1 MHALSLCVEDAMM
14 KDVITISLN
23 LTIEYAAKIMA
34 YHKISSILVMS
45 KDELI
50 GILTEKD
57 ILTRVVA
64 KGINPRESL
73 VKDVMTSPVITVGPD
88 TSLEE
93 ANRLMQE
100 YKIKKLPV
108 IASNKK
114 KLMGILSQT
123 DFSRMQPK
131 MMEFVKLLSHGKD
144 DSIFCADLLCKDEGQ
159 YLEFKSTLRY
169 DLERKCVNASL
180 EHVVLKTVCAFMN
193 SEGGDLVIGVSDDR
207 KVSGLEYDYGTLKT
221 QNRDGFENKL
231 VTLLS
236 TSIGDAS
243 LKFINISFPEIE
255 GREVCR
261 VNILPGAEPVFLK
274 ENGQEVF
281 YVRTGN
287 NSRPFSLSD
296 TLKYVKEQWA

>member
-1 MHALSLCVEDAMM
+1 VHDLSLCVEDAMM

-64 KGINPRESL
+64 KGINPREAL

-100 YKIKKLPV
+100 NKIKKLPV
-108 IASNKK
+108 IAPNKK

-144 DSIFCADLLCKDEGQ
+144 DSIFCADVLCKDEGQ

-169 DLERKCVNASL
+169 DLDRKCVNASL

-193 SEGGDLVIGVSDDR
+193 SEGGDLVIGISDDR
-207 KVSGLEYDYGTLKT
+207 KVSGLEYDYSTLKT

-243 LKFINISFPEIE
+243 LRFINISFPEIE
-255 GREVCR
+255 GHEVCR
-261 VNILPGAEPVFLK
+261 VNVLPGAEPVFLK

-296 TLKYVKEQWA
+296 ALKYVKEQWA